1 MDLGEVSRAA
11 VELDGVRE
19 STVRGRL
26 RWSLGSRLVARQLDD
41 QSIVIRSGF
50 AERERLLVAHPTT
63 FSVPPH
69 FEAHMMIVARLPDA
83 DAVAVALAIRAA
95 WALQRRAG

>member
-11 VELDGVRE
+11 LELDGVRE
-19 STVRGRL
+19 SAVKGRL

-50 AERERLLVAHPTT
+50 AERVLLLAAHPTT
-63 FSVPPH
+63 FSLPPQ

-83 DAVAVALAIRAA
+83 DATAVTSAIRAA
-95 WALQRRAG
+95 WELQRRTG